1 MELSAAVGAGNPD
14 ASDDPN
20 QADASAAEELGDPP
34 ANQRERRRI
43 SLELSQRRI
52 AHIDRLKR
60 EWGLNSR
67 GGVVERLLDDIF
79 DALDGPL
86 DGEAAGGDPGGP
98 SPAGLQVDPTGA
110 GGGPVSAAYGDH
122 GLEPEPTAG
131 GNGAGESGGD
141 LDEDTALVLVPG
153 SGLTGPPLDLWEE
166 DSAGSD
172 RRGGREAQVGGGI
185 DLPGFVRRRSN
196 QIGRSLRTTQPTLAP
211 MPRVAEAVA
220 EEAEQAARQ
229 HWLDLYGTPPSATVL
244 EAAMVWLG
252 RDIWPEADQSE
263 GRAFTWSLAN
273 LVMSELIPDWQE
285 LPPSFERVMLVAGV
299 LQDPFSAASLPL
311 RMPTLIRGFVH
322 RFRRRR
328 SATSFQ
334 TLEHTMTLQGALK
347 LLQLP
352 TDPGRRLSLAQI
364 REAYRDLA
372 MRHHPD
378 SGGSV
383 ETMRRLNEAY
393 QLLKE
398 LYRQRG

>member
-1 MELSAAVGAGNPD
+1 MEPT
-14 ASDDPN
+14 
-20 QADASAAEELGDPP
+20 PP
-34 ANQRERRRI
+34 ADTETRERRRI
-43 SLELSQRRI
+43 SLELSRQRI
-52 AHIDRLKR
+52 AHLDRLKR

-79 DALDGPL
+79 EALDEAIE
-86 DGEAAGGDPGGP
+86 DGDQDSSLASGP
-98 SPAGLQVDPTGA
+98 STAASWMEPR
-110 GGGPVSAAYGDH
+110 SAAASAAAEAEERRGD
-122 GLEPEPTAG
+122 
-131 GNGAGESGGD
+131 GAD
-141 LDEDTALVLVPG
+141 LDEHTALVLVPG
-153 SGLTGPPLDLWEE
+153 GDLSGTGSAPWDQEE
-166 DSAGSD
+166 PFVD
-172 RRGGREAQVGGGI
+172 RRGQREAAGGGGI
-185 DLPGFVRRRSN
+185 DLPGFVRSRSD
-196 QIGRSLRTTQPTLAP
+196 QIRRSLRSKQPSPTP
-211 MPRVAEAVA
+211 MPRMSTALAEESEAV
-220 EEAEQAARQ
+220 ARQ

-252 RDIWPEADQSE
+252 RDIWPETDQSD
-263 GRAFTWSLAN
+263 GRTFTWSLAN
-273 LVMSELIPDWQE
+273 LVMAELIPGWQE
-285 LPPSFERVMLVAGV
+285 QEPSFERVMLVAGV
-299 LQDPFSAASLPL
+299 LQDPFSVASLPL

-398 LYRQRG
+398 LYRQRT

>member
-1 MELSAAVGAGNPD
+1 MEPT
-14 ASDDPN
+14 
-20 QADASAAEELGDPP
+20 PP
-34 ANQRERRRI
+34 ADPEIRERRRI
-43 SLELSQRRI
+43 SLELSRQRI
-52 AHIDRLKR
+52 AHLDRLKR
-60 EWGLNSR
+60 EWGLSSR

-79 DALDGPL
+79 ESLDDAIEEAIVEAVQPGSDSSGAHTSAPALDQRDP
-86 DGEAAGGDPGGP
+86 AA
-98 SPAGLQVDPTGA
+98 
-110 GGGPVSAAYGDH
+110 
-122 GLEPEPTAG
+122 
-131 GNGAGESGGD
+131 GAGERQEDGGDGAD
-141 LDEDTALVLVPG
+141 LDEHTALVLVPAG
-153 SGLTGPPLDLWEE
+153 DLTGPGSAAWDQEE
-166 DSAGSD
+166 PFPD
-172 RRGGREAQVGGGI
+172 RRGQRDGGGGGGGGI
-185 DLPGFVRRRSN
+185 DLPGFVRSRSD
-196 QIGRSLRTTQPTLAP
+196 QIRRSLRSKQPSLTP
-211 MPRVAEAVA
+211 MPRMSTALA
-220 EEAEQAARQ
+220 EESEQVARQ
-229 HWLDLYGTPPSATVL
+229 HWLDLYGTAPSATVL

-252 RDIWPEADQSE
+252 RDIWPETDQSD
-263 GRAFTWSLAN
+263 GRTFTWSLAN
-273 LVMSELIPDWQE
+273 LVMAELIPGWQE
-285 LPPSFERVMLVAGV
+285 QDPSFERVMLVAGV
-299 LQDPFSAASLPL
+299 LQDPFSVASLPL

-398 LYRQRG
+398 LYRQRA

>member
-1 MELSAAVGAGNPD
+1 MEL
-14 ASDDPN
+14 
-20 QADASAAEELGDPP
+20 SAAEELGDPP
-34 ANQRERRRI
+34 ASQRERRRI

-79 DALDGPL
+79 EALDGPL
-86 DGEAAGGDPGGP
+86 DGEAPGGDPGGP
-98 SPAGLQVDPTGA
+98 SLAGLQVDATGA
-110 GGGPVSAAYGDH
+110 SGGPVSAAYGDH
-122 GLEPEPTAG
+122 GLEPEPSAG
-131 GNGAGESGGD
+131 GNAAGESAGD
-141 LDEDTALVLVPG
+141 LDEDTALVLVPS
-153 SGLTGPPLDLWEE
+153 SGLTGPPMDLWEGE
-166 DSAGSD
+166 SGGSD
-172 RRGGREAQVGGGI
+172 RRGAREAQAGGGI

-273 LVMSELIPDWQE
+273 LVMAELIPDWQE

-299 LQDPFSAASLPL
+299 LQDPFSAASLPV

-398 LYRQRG
+398 LYRQRA